1 MNRSFFVAL
10 GTGVLVLLLIA
21 ASSLYWILSQSPLN
35 LLKGGTFHQPSAT
48 IFVPRQSPVM
58 VSLLVNPERLEAFG
72 ELAAT
77 PAQRRRSQLEFAQL
91 KESLLANTGLDYQ
104 TDIQPW
110 LGDEI
115 TLAVTDLD
123 VDRNPENGV
132 QPGYLL
138 AVNTKDPELAR
149 EFLQLSFSQ
158 EAIAGT
164 SDLVFEQYKGVNL
177 IYQRSLEPSLERTT
191 VTSAVV
197 GDFVLFANTP
207 KVLREAINNVQAT
220 DLSLKSS
227 SSYQEALQT
236 IESPRIGIAYANL
249 PALSAW
255 VVNAPA
261 SETEAQQLLT
271 VAMSLQS
278 GGLAAQTALI
288 GVAGDDQEPALS
300 TPVEALQYVPANSVL
315 TAAGTDL
322 NQLWQQIETGID
334 PNSPLKQLFS
344 RGISALE
351 APLGLNL
358 PEEIFSWVQG
368 EYALSLVWV
377 PQQQSF
383 DWVFVAQKV
392 PSADV
397 EGAVTEL
404 DNLAKVQGLSVGT
417 LALSERDVTA
427 WTKLV
432 TVSDRSQGALRLD
445 AQVQGVHTSTEQYE
459 IFTTSLETIAQALGK
474 TDSLLQTQK
483 WKAAIAPLPSANDG
497 YFFIDWREGEPIF
510 EQQFPLIQVIKLA
523 GKPLFNHLQSLGI
536 SSQGSKNGIRR
547 ATVFFNLEA
556 N

>member
-1 MNRSFFVAL
+1 M
-10 GTGVLVLLLIA
+10 I
-21 ASSLYWILSQSPLN
+21 
-35 LLKGGTFHQPSAT
+35 
-48 IFVPRQSPVM
+48 
-58 VSLLVNPERLEAFG
+58 SLLVNPERLEAFG
-72 ELAAT
+72 QLAAT
-77 PAQRRRSQLEFAQL
+77 PEQRRRSQLEFVQL

-110 LGDEI
+110 LGNEI
-115 TLAVTDLD
+115 TLAVTALD

-158 EAIAGT
+158 EAITGT

-220 DLSLKSS
+220 DLSLNSS

-236 IESPRIGIAYANL
+236 IETPRIGIAYANL

-271 VAMSLQS
+271 VAMSLES

-288 GVAGDDQEPALS
+288 GVAGDEQEPALS
-300 TPVEALQYVPANSVL
+300 TPVEALQYVPADSIL

-334 PNSPLKQLFS
+334 PNSPLKQLFVQ
-344 RGISALE
+344 GISALE

-377 PQQQSF
+377 REQQSF
-383 DWVFVAQKV
+383 NWVFVAEKV

-417 LALSERDVTA
+417 LPLSERDVTA

-432 TVSDRSQGALRLD
+432 TVSDRSQGDLRLD
-445 AQVQGVHTSTEQYE
+445 AQVQGIHTSTEQYE
-459 IFTTSLETIAQALGK
+459 IFATSLETMAQALGK
-474 TDSLLQTQK
+474 TNSLLQTEK
-483 WKAAIAPLPSANDG
+483 WKEAIAPLPSANDG
-497 YFFIDWREGEPIF
+497 YFFIDWRQGEPLF
-510 EQQFPLIQVIKLA
+510 KQQIPLIQVIELA

>member
-1 MNRSFFVAL
+1 MNRSFFIAL

-35 LLKGGTFHQPSAT
+35 LLKGGTLKEPSAT
-48 IFVPRQSPVM
+48 IFVPRQSPAM
-58 VSLLVNPERLEAFG
+58 VSLLVNPDRLESFG
-72 ELAAT
+72 QLAAT
-77 PAQRRRSQLEFAQL
+77 PKQRRRSRLEFDQL
-91 KESLLANTGLDYQ
+91 KASLLANTGLDYYK
-104 TDIQPW
+104 DIQPW

-115 TLAVTDLD
+115 TLAVTSLD

-158 EAIAGT
+158 QAIAGT

-177 IYQRSLEPSLERTT
+177 IYQRSLEPSLKRTT
-191 VTSAVV
+191 ITSAVV

-220 DLSLKSS
+220 DLSLNSS

-236 IESPRIGIAYANL
+236 IENARIGIIYANL

-261 SETEAQQLLT
+261 SETEAPQLLT
-271 VAMSLQS
+271 VAMSLES

-288 GVAGDDQEPALS
+288 GVAGDEREPALS
-300 TPVEALQYVPANSVL
+300 TPVEALQYVPADSVL

-334 PNSPLKQLFS
+334 PNSPLKKLFS

-383 DWVFVAQKV
+383 NWVFVAEKV
-392 PSADV
+392 SNADV
-397 EGAVTEL
+397 ERAVTEL

-417 LALSERDVTA
+417 LPLSERNVTA

-432 TVSDRSQGALRLD
+432 TVGDRPQDSLRLD

-459 IFTTSLETIAQALGK
+459 IFATSLETMAQALGK
-474 TDSLLQTQK
+474 TNSLRQTEK
-483 WKAAIAPLPSANDG
+483 WKGAIAPLPSANDG
-497 YFFIDWREGEPIF
+497 YFFIDWKQGKPVF
-510 EQQFPLIQVIKLA
+510 EQQFPLIQVIELA
-523 GKPLFNHLQSLGI
+523 GKPLFNHLQSLGV

>member
-21 ASSLYWILSQSPLN
+21 AGSLYWILSQSPLN
-35 LLKGGTFHQPSAT
+35 LLKGGTLHQPSAT

-58 VSLLVNPERLEAFG
+58 VSLLVNPDRLESFG
-72 ELAAT
+72 QLAAT
-77 PAQRRRSQLEFAQL
+77 PKQRRRSRLEFDQL
-91 KESLLANTGLDYQ
+91 KESLLANTGLDYHK
-104 TDIQPW
+104 DIQPW

-115 TLAVTDLD
+115 TLAVTSLD

-149 EFLQLSFSQ
+149 EFLQLSFFQ
-158 EAIAGT
+158 QAIAGT

-177 IYQRSLEPSLERTT
+177 IYQRSLEPSLKRTT
-191 VTSAVV
+191 ITSAVV

-220 DLSLKSS
+220 DLSLNSS
-227 SSYQEALQT
+227 SSYQKALQT
-236 IESPRIGIAYANL
+236 IETPRIGIVYANL

-271 VAMSLQS
+271 VAMSLES

-288 GVAGDDQEPALS
+288 GVAGDEREPALS
-300 TPVEALQYVPANSVL
+300 TPVEALQYVPADSVL

-383 DWVFVAQKV
+383 NWVFVAEKV
-392 PSADV
+392 PNADV
-397 EGAVTEL
+397 ERAVTEL

-417 LALSERDVTA
+417 LPLSERNVTA

-432 TVSDRSQGALRLD
+432 TVGDRPQDSLRLD

-459 IFTTSLETIAQALGK
+459 IFATSLETMAQALGK
-474 TDSLLQTQK
+474 TNSLRQTEK
-483 WKAAIAPLPSANDG
+483 WKGAIAPLPSANDG
-497 YFFIDWREGEPIF
+497 YFFIDWREGKPVF
-510 EQQFPLIQVIKLA
+510 EQQFPLIQVIELA
-523 GKPLFNHLQSLGI
+523 GKPLFNHLQSLGV